1 MALNNRFHK
10 VTQGVNYELIIA
22 DSLITASGT
31 TLNAF
36 TAAGPLYRMGIF
48 KEEAIAAQPV
58 SLAIGGSVIPTADQK
73 KNIIFAYTVET
84 DVNGVFQVRHTTS
97 SRANTCRAEVIAY
110 KAPTMQAASMAL
122 TSGTPNVGH
131 RLAIKIIETTPM
143 TLPMPTW
150 DFDELMTFGH
160 TATMAKFVAKI
171 NKAQEGEFFNAA
183 FSTAAMVSPVLGS
196 VTISGGIT
204 AVALTTAGSNIW
216 TIYNGRIPIVFSG
229 GTGSGGA
236 AYIPVV
242 NGIAQTPVITAAGS
256 YTVAPTAGL
265 PAGFASIQTTTT
277 PTLIVWSN
285 DADRHFRIVA
295 TNFPT
300 KATPA
305 EPDTVYTYAVAQ
317 AQFSGQGTLA
327 QIRELQLE
335 DSIRRGISHF
345 QEQTPMVS
353 PSDFGLPKDAIG
365 TTTTFDVVCV
375 TIDQREASPTPGGE
389 RMNKKFIYIAVPVGS
404 GANIA
409 ALFAY

>member
-73 KNIIFAYTVET
+73 KNILFAYTIEA
-84 DVNGVFQVRHTTS
+84 DANGVFQVRHTTS
-97 SRANTCRAEVIAY
+97 CRANTCRAEVFAY
-110 KAPTMQAASMAL
+110 KAPTMQCSTMAL
-122 TSGTPNVGH
+122 ASGTPNTGH
-131 RLAIKIIETTPM
+131 RIAMKVIETTPM
-143 TLPMPTW
+143 NLPMPTW
-150 DFDELMTFGH
+150 DFDELMTLGH
-160 TATMAKFVAKI
+160 TVTIGKFVTKI
-171 NKAQEGEFFNAA
+171 NKALEGEFFNAA
-183 FSTAAMVSPVLGS
+183 FATAAMVSPVVGTVS
-196 VTISGGIT
+196 ISGGIT
-204 AVALTTAGSNIW
+204 GVALTTAGSNIY
-216 TIYNGRIPIVFSG
+216 TIYNGRIPITFTG

-236 AYIPVV
+236 AYLPIV
-242 NGIAQTPVITAAGS
+242 NGIALTPVITAAGA
-256 YTVAPTAGL
+256 YTVAPTASL
-265 PAGFASIQTTTT
+265 
-277 PTLIVWSN
+277 PTLTALQGASPIPTFIVWSN
-285 DADRHFRIVA
+285 DADRHFRIVC

-300 KATPA
+300 KAIPA
-305 EPDTVYTYAVAQ
+305 EPDTVYTYTVAQ

-365 TTTTFDVVCV
+365 TTTTFDVVAI
-375 TIDQREASPTPGGE
+375 TIDQRESSPTPGGE
-389 RMNKKFIYIAVPVGS
+389 RTNKKFIYIAVPVGS
-404 GANIA
+404 GTNIA